1 MALLNVIEQEM
12 TNEQLVVRNHIE
24 DFNTKSQLIVYESQE
39 ALFYKNG
46 QALDLFGPGKHTLT
60 TENVPIIKKIFGA
73 IFGGKTPFPCD
84 VYFINKVNVL
94 DIVWGTDAPIELEDP
109 KYPMIVGVRANGQ
122 TGIRVI
128 DSRRFAVKVV
138 GQLQEFTVDAVRR
151 SIKGMMLSSI
161 KESIAAVIIEK
172 KISILDISTR
182 LSEIATEIQDKI
194 NAKIADLGLECDHFS
209 VNSIMARDGDLDELR
224 KMKAKTMALTSDAD
238 LEAYRIR
245 TLSAARAQ
253 ARATEGY
260 TYADERRFDVLEGA
274 AKNEG
279 GAGGFI
285 NMGVGLG
292 VGMGVGGEVGRMAQS
307 AMQSNV
313 AAQTAAADA
322 SGKVCPGCGAS
333 VAANAKFCPNC
344 GQAQPSGPRFCPECG
359 ARVADGGKF
368 CGECGTKLV

>member
-60 TENVPIIKKIFGA
+60 TENVPVIKKIFGA

-151 SIKGMMLSSI
+151 SIKGMMISSI